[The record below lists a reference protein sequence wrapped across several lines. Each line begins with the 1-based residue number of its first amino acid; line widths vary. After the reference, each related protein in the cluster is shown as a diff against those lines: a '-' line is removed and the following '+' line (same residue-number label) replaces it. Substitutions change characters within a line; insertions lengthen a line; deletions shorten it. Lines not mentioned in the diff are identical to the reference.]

1 MAFTQSRMTLTLTQK
16 KKGHGQRR
24 KESFSPSLKAY
35 HTQEHARAFARVHAN
50 QWKGVTML
58 ERVFGDDKRPP
69 ILVAILEY
77 MANDDIDAYSKS
89 HFSAFF
95 FFLAS
100 SQEEGNQVKLR
111 K

>member
-1 MAFTQSRMTLTLTQK
+1 MT
-16 KKGHGQRR
+16 KGHH
-24 KESFSPSLKAY
+24 F
-35 HTQEHARAFARVHAN
+35 
-50 QWKGVTML
+50 
-58 ERVFGDDKRPP
+58 
-69 ILVAILEY
+69 LVANLEY